1 MTNCSI
7 YQFNAEL
14 KGYKPRMWRRFQV
27 FGRYFFSKISIYCY
41 DSF

>member
-27 FGRYFFSKISIYCY
+27 SEDISFFAPQNQIQK
-41 DSF
+41 